1 MKCGLLGYPL
11 DHSYSPQIH
20 NLLGNYSYQLF
31 SVESHDLDTFFK
43 NADFAG
49 INVTSPYKKSVVQYC
64 HELTPAAQTVGSVN
78 TIIRRADG
86 KLIGHN
92 TDYFGFTYMLKDCG
106 VKVAGK
112 KVLILGSGGAA
123 RTVYTVLAE
132 QHAMPVIIS
141 RSGENN
147 YTNLDLHTD
156 ASVIINATPVGM
168 YPETLVSPI
177 QLDIFAKLEA
187 VLDLIYNPAKT
198 KLLLDA
204 EKRGLIIG
212 NGLSMLV
219 AQAKESA
226 ELFTGAPIDDVNI
239 QKIQNSLDLQMRN
252 IILIGMPGCGKT
264 TIGKRLAKY
273 LGREF
278 IDTDDIIA
286 FEQGISIPEIIEKL
300 GEDVFRQLE
309 SEVISR
315 FSKRSSL
322 VISTGGGCVTNDNN
336 YYPIRQNSRIYW
348 IKRDLN
354 LLPTEGRPLS
364 MQGTLE
370 NMYRLREPKYIHYS
384 DYVLDNNTSTEQA
397 VQRILTME
405 GHE

>member
-11 DHSYSPQIH
+11 GHSYSPQIH
-20 NLLGNYSYQLF
+20 NLLGNYAYQLF
-31 SVESHDLDTFFK
+31 SVKSHDLDAFFQ
-43 NADFAG
+43 NTDFTG

-78 TIIRRADG
+78 TIIRRTDG

-92 TDYFGFTYMLKDCG
+92 TDYFGFAYMLKSCG
-106 VKVAGK
+106 VNVTGK
-112 KVLILGSGGAA
+112 KVLVLGSGGAA
-123 RTVYTVLAE
+123 GTVYTVLSELRAE
-132 QHAMPVIIS
+132 PVIIS
-141 RSGENN
+141 RSGKNN
-147 YTNLDLHTD
+147 YTNLDQHAD
-156 ASVIINATPVGM
+156 AAVIINATPVGM

-226 ELFTGAPIDDVNI
+226 ELFTGSPIDDV
-239 QKIQNSLDLQMRN
+239 KIQQIQNILDLQMRN
-252 IILIGMPGCGKT
+252 IVLIGMPGSGKT
-264 TIGKRLAKY
+264 TIGKRLAKC

-286 FEQGISIPEIIEKL
+286 FEQGISIPEIIEKH

-322 VISTGGGCVTNDNN
+322 VIATGGGCVTREDN
-336 YYPIRQNSRIYW
+336 YYPLRQNSRIYW

-364 MQGTLE
+364 MQGSLKD
-370 NMYRLREPKYIHYS
+370 MYCIREPQYTRFS
-384 DYVLDNNTSTEQA
+384 DYILDNNADIEQA
-397 VQRILTME
+397 VQTILTME
-405 GHE
+405 GHK